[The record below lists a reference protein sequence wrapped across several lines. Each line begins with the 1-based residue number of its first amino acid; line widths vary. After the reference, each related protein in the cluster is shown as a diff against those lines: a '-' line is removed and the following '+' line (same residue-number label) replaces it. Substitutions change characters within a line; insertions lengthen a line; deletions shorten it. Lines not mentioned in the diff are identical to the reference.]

1 MIIVGKATVKANDQ
15 AVSQMVIILS
25 TKPTLKILITRDIMH
40 DINNAM
46 KNENT

>member
-15 AVSQMVIILS
+15 AFSQMEVISS

-40 DINNAM
+40 DINKAM
-46 KNENT
+46 KNEKT

>member
-1 MIIVGKATVKANDQ
+1 MIIVGKATMKANDQ
-15 AVSQMVIILS
+15 AFSQMLIILL
-25 TKPTLKILITRDIMH
+25 TKPTLKILITSDMMH